1 MNKRPYVIPPAQLER
16 LKDLSLFYP
25 CSGEDYYDAIA
36 VFSPYITDF
45 WFVDKRYFTLRSALD
60 CPPVLRRKADYEL
73 LDVKVE
79 GLPLFRSR
87 DPHIWPCIRTETYKH
102 LPSKRVIRIHRRR
115 GYGYSTLRY
124 EGRMGKLGVFFY
136 RGDSP
141 GGGGSGDHWLRGT
154 RLSEIF
160 THLVDGGLLA
170 IDGSNG
176 GANSQRHSQQR
187 GAYKELFKYFYSWTN
202 GERLTSKQLVEG
214 VSAFTDEYNRHYEC
228 IGYAGDRYGPTM
240 IWNVDRSNSA
250 EPLIPSYEKIIRDYD
265 DPTFD
270 RFWLTDRLNRIKGF
284 PDGLEKP
291 YRIRKERLR
300 SRRRYSVE

>member
-1 MNKRPYVIPPAQLER
+1 MNKRPYVIPQAQLER
-16 LKDLSLFYP
+16 LKDLALFYP

-60 CPPVLRRKADYEL
+60 CPPVLRRKPDYEL

-79 GLPLFRSR
+79 GLPLFRNR

-102 LPSKRVIRIHRRR
+102 IPSQRVIRIHRRR

-141 GGGGSGDHWLRGT
+141 GGYGSGDHWLRGT
-154 RLSEIF
+154 KLSEIF

-187 GAYKELFKYFYSWTN
+187 GAYRELFKYYYSWTN
-202 GERLTSKQLVEG
+202 GERLSSQQLLEG
-214 VSAFTDEYNRHYEC
+214 VNAFTDKYHRQFRC
-228 IGYAGDRYGPTM
+228 VGYAGDRYAPTL
-240 IWNVDRSNSA
+240 IWEVDRSKSV
-250 EPLIPSYEKIIRDYD
+250 EPPVPSYEKIVRDYD

-270 RFWLTDRLNRIKGF
+270 RFWLAGGFNVHNGF
-284 PDGLEKP
+284 PLDFEKN
-291 YRIRKERLR
+291 YKIRKEWFKGKK
-300 SRRRYSVE
+300 RYSVE

>member
-1 MNKRPYVIPPAQLER
+1 MNKRPYIIPQAQLER
-16 LKDLSLFYP
+16 IKDLALFYP

-45 WFVDKRYFTLRSALD
+45 WFVDKRYFTSRSALD

-79 GLPLFRSR
+79 GLPLFRIR

-102 LPSKRVIRIHRRR
+102 LPSKRVIRIHKRR
-115 GYGYSTLRY
+115 GYGYSTMRY

-141 GGGGSGDHWLRGT
+141 GGYGSGDHWLRGNK
-154 RLSEIF
+154 LSEIF

-187 GAYKELFKYFYSWTN
+187 GSYRELFKYYYSWTN
-202 GERLTSKQLVEG
+202 GERLTSQQLIEEVKT
-214 VSAFTDEYNRHYEC
+214 FTDKYQRKYTC
-228 IGYAGDRYGPTM
+228 VGYAGDRYGPTM
-240 IWNVDRSNSA
+240 IWKVDRSNSK
-250 EPLIPSYEKIIRDYD
+250 EPFVRKYEKMVRDYD
-265 DPTFD
+265 DPAFS
-270 RFWLTDRLNRIKGF
+270 RFWLIDRLNRIKGF
-284 PDGLEKP
+284 PDAMS
-291 YRIRKERLR
+291 RIHKLRKIRFR
-300 SRRRYSVE
+300 GRNRYFVE